1 MRTANAGWA
10 SRWDSSTHSILSLSL
25 SISLSLRHAR
35 THTHT
40 HTVVAV
46 LALGIAV
53 GFKYAII
60 GKRTPGRYNWD
71 ESSYCQRWQVCYLY
85 WYWCLLVKIC
95 LIRIQSN
102 KY

>member
-1 MRTANAGWA
+1 M
-10 SRWDSSTHSILSLSL
+10 
-25 SISLSLRHAR
+25 
-35 THTHT
+35 
-40 HTVVAV
+40 VAV

-102 KY
+102 KYEYRAISTNTIVNSISISRLLEISMSRQ